1 MERGVFRIIPLT
13 FIPLP
18 SPRPFP
24 PAIIAKVNSSIG
36 RLPASQ
42 FSIHNSAFIH
52 AQTCGPGASVFEW
65 GHGCGGKPAGK
76 NRMSSIASFD
86 EFVPQLRAFMTRS
99 QEEPA
104 ADLDTE
110 FNRLA
115 LALFALQRDAVPIYG
130 EFCRKRKVSA
140 VADWRDIPAL
150 PATAFKEYDVTS
162 LPPAERTHVFYSS
175 GTSQRR
181 PSRHYHNAQS
191 LAVYEESLRP
201 WFRRHFVGVRS
212 SYGFHLCQGYGGR
225 ATESSTTGWSHGSTE
240 SRPTDGRPT
249 GWSNPR
255 LVVLTPPPAGAPHS
269 SLAHMFGAVCPDFSG
284 ALFTGRVDGDGA
296 WALDLEQT
304 TAALR
309 EAQSAGQPV
318 ALLGTA
324 LSFVHLLE
332 HCRAGQT
339 RFQSAAGSRALE
351 TGGYKGR
358 GRATPK
364 GELRQ
369 MMTRWLGIP
378 ESHILGEYGM
388 SELSSQAYDRIL
400 PETGGGFR
408 FPPWARAQII
418 SPETGRE
425 AGDGETGMVR
435 VFDLANVRSALAVQT
450 EDLGVRRGD
459 GFELTGRAAGSAAR
473 GCSLM
478 LERL

>member
-1 MERGVFRIIPLT
+1 
-13 FIPLP
+13 
-18 SPRPFP
+18 
-24 PAIIAKVNSSIG
+24 
-36 RLPASQ
+36 
-42 FSIHNSAFIH
+42 
-52 AQTCGPGASVFEW
+52 
-65 GHGCGGKPAGK
+65 
-76 NRMSSIASFD
+76 MSSIASFD
-86 EFVPQLRAFMTRS
+86 EFVPQLRAFMTRT
-99 QEEPA
+99 QEQPA
-104 ADLDTE
+104 AELDAE
-110 FNRLA
+110 FNWLA

-130 EFCRKRKVSA
+130 EFCRKRKVA
-140 VADWRDIPAL
+140 TLADWRDIPAL

-162 LPPAERTHVFYSS
+162 LPPAERTHVFHSS
-175 GTSQRR
+175 GTTQRW

-191 LAVYEESLRP
+191 LAVYEDSLRP
-201 WFRRHFVGVRS
+201 WFRRHFLGLKS
-212 SYGFHLCQGYGGR
+212 SHGFHLCQGCGGR
-225 ATESSTTGWSHGSTE
+225 ATESSPTDWSHGSTE
-240 SRPTDGRPT
+240 SRPTDRRN
-249 GWSNPR
+249 SQ
-255 LVVLTPPPAGAPHS
+255 LVVLTPLPAGAPHS

-304 TAALR
+304 MAALR
-309 EAQSAGQPV
+309 EAQSAGQPL

-324 LSFVHLLE
+324 FSFVHLLD

-339 RFQSAAGSRALE
+339 RFGLAAGSRALE

-358 GRATPK
+358 GRATAK

-473 GCSLM
+473 GCSLL
-478 LERL
+478 LESL